1 MNSIV
6 QPGGVGDEWP
16 DRVAAVRRELAAHGP
31 PRSPDGGPDFA
42 IVTLPESDCDQVL
55 DLLVEERVGTVVEIG
70 LAYASSALAIG
81 EALLRTGSRNPRHVV
96 IDPFQYTAYD
106 GVGWELLRSA
116 GLDDI
121 AELVTEPS
129 QRFLARLADAGFAA
143 DAAFVDGSHHFH
155 NVFVDLHFLGEIVR
169 PGGIV
174 LLDDVWWPSVGAAVA
189 YFETNLGWR
198 PMPGALADGTT
209 DPAGGRPRTGAYRLP
224 DPARRPISRSSDRS
238 ADAGGPRKVHPHR
251 AARASVRAMAPL
263 ELVLNSSAHWPT
275 EALSHTTSSVRLVMG
290 HAQTWAG

>member
-1 MNSIV
+1 MNENV
-6 QPGGVGDEWP
+6 RPDGGAGEWLE
-16 DRVAAVRRELAAHGP
+16 RVAAVRRRLAEQGP
-31 PRSPDGGPDFA
+31 PRRPGGAPDFA
-42 IVTLPESDCDQVL
+42 TVTLPERECDEVR
-55 DLLVEERVGTVVEIG
+55 DLLVREAVGTVVEIG
-70 LAYASSALAIG
+70 LAYAGSALAIG
-81 EALLRTGSRNPRHVV
+81 EALVRIGSPNPRHVV

-116 GLDDI
+116 GLDGI

-174 LLDDVWWPSVGAAVA
+174 LLDDVWWPSVSAAVA
-189 YFETNLGWR
+189 YFEANLGWR
-198 PMPGALADGTT
+198 PIPGALAGGTT

-224 DPARRPISRSSDRS
+224 DPRPTPDFRDFR
-238 ADAGGPRKVHPHR
+238 PFC
-251 AARASVRAMAPL
+251 
-263 ELVLNSSAHWPT
+263 
-275 EALSHTTSSVRLVMG
+275 
-290 HAQTWAG
+290 

>member
-1 MNSIV
+1 MAALYVTVGHVPCPQPEEARLVNSIP
-6 QPGGVGDEWP
+6 QPDEAAGEWP
-16 DRVAAVRRELAAHGP
+16 ERVAAVRRQLTEHGP
-31 PRSPDGGPDFA
+31 PRSPRGGPDFA
-42 IVTLPESDCDQVL
+42 TVTLPERDCDQIR

-96 IDPFQYTAYD
+96 IDPFQHTAYD
-106 GVGWELLRSA
+106 GVGWELMRSV

-129 QRFLARLADAGFAA
+129 QRFLARLADAGFVA

-174 LLDDVWWPSVGAAVA
+174 LLDDLWWPSVNAAVA

-198 PMPGALADGTT
+198 PVPGALADGTT
-209 DPAGGRPRTGAYRLP
+209 DPANGKPRTGAYRLP
-224 DPARRPISRSSDRS
+224 DPHPTPHFKQFRPFC
-238 ADAGGPRKVHPHR
+238 
-251 AARASVRAMAPL
+251 
-263 ELVLNSSAHWPT
+263 
-275 EALSHTTSSVRLVMG
+275 
-290 HAQTWAG
+290 